1 MNTLYKNLSPKCH
14 HKHLRERFPPD
25 YNRLLEFQRMS
36 YVLICQHGKR
46 RAYTDEYVCPESG
59 KLSANTSLK
68 AYDVSEDYCKEKP
81 QDY

>member
-36 YVLICQHGKR
+36 MFNIPYFQKII
-46 RAYTDEYVCPESG
+46 
-59 KLSANTSLK
+59 
-68 AYDVSEDYCKEKP
+68 
-81 QDY
+81 